1 MLEWLDISTR
11 ADVAVARQQARAEA
25 RLARL
30 PADRIENV
38 AIVATELVTNIV
50 KYAGSG
56 RFLAQTMNLPQGPR
70 LALIACDAGPGI
82 PDIDRMRRDLVSSA
96 DSAGIGLGAIE
107 RLSDRAEI
115 LTSPELGTLW
125 ACAFEGPGREQ
136 DESLDVAALRLCHPT
151 ETVCGDDWR
160 VVEGRSGLRLVLA
173 DGMGHGEQAA
183 EAGTAMA
190 EGAVQPPLAPPK
202 QQLARLAEDLK
213 RTRGGV
219 VSILDFDTEAASCDY
234 ANLGNISGFR
244 MRGVEQTRFAM
255 RDGYIGSAV
264 ARPMGETFDME
275 PGDFFVLH
283 SDGLRTIGSEL
294 LSVLQGRS
302 CLLAAAFLL
311 SRTDLSRRDDISVAV
326 ARWRPT
332 D

>member
-25 RLARL
+25 RLAGL
-30 PADRIENV
+30 PPDRIESV

-56 RFLAQTMNLPQGPR
+56 RFLAQTMDLPRGPR
-70 LALIACDAGPGI
+70 LALIASDAGPGI

-96 DSAGIGLGAIE
+96 ASAGIGLGAIE

-115 LTSPELGTLW
+115 MTSPETGTLW
-125 ACAFEGPGREQ
+125 ACAFEGPGREA
-136 DESLDVAALRLCHPT
+136 DETLDVAALRLCHPT
-151 ETVCGDDWR
+151 ESVCGDDWR
-160 VVEGRSGLRLVLA
+160 AVEARSGLRLVLA

-190 EGAVQPPLAPPK
+190 EGAVRPALLPPK
-202 QQLARLAEDLK
+202 HQLARLGEDLR

-219 VSILDFDTEAASCDY
+219 ISILDFDTDAERCDY

-244 MRGVEQTRFAM
+244 LRDGEQTRFAM
-255 RDGYIGSAV
+255 RDGYIGSPA
-264 ARPMGETFDME
+264 ARPMGESFDMKR
-275 PGDFFVLH
+275 GDFFILH
-283 SDGLRTIGSEL
+283 SDGLRTIGAEL
-294 LSVLQGRS
+294 LPMVQGRS

-311 SRTDLSRRDDISVAV
+311 SRTELSRRDDISVAV